1 MSTNMNLTPIDR
13 SVLAAC
19 AFGASQ
25 KQIIRMLVGPQPEP
39 VPFEMKMAALKS
51 LSALANEKLIVA
63 HDGLWWLAGAAPKSS
78 ASSCLSE
85 VEAVRLSKAVA
96 AALGPESLSSF
107 DASLVAQALSH
118 DSLTGDELGFV
129 GVAPDGAEVRA
140 IIGGGGTLSLR
151 QSRFGQLEVAIFGE
165 GKPEPSLQVTLNPG
179 DVERLKA
186 IIDLTMAGPR
196 PRDMDGP
203 WPGTLE
209 EAIHKLGGAIAA
221 AIDNPDVP
229 EELRAEIRSLLNQS
243 SEGYLT
249 DVDFS
254 KQPEPVPAPDDGS
267 EATEELADQFFPTP
281 PDVAALLVRPAP
293 IDPSS
298 LPKVLR
304 ESPLELVDVLDS
316 DETALLD
323 LAKSGRS
330 DETVPTPAMD
340 ADFEA
345 FLNQPVRARQ
355 GLKPD
360 VTFSPQAHDSLDAIQ
375 QTAQKP
381 TQITGEITTVFGRSG
396 SAKAAVHIG
405 PAPEPK
411 PLGGHVGPALDP
423 VPLDDAVKPPAKP
436 ATKSVREDTLD
447 KLAPDIALLRDQ
459 GCDVDV
465 DPPHPDKFFP
475 TFSFRGPG
483 ERKTIQITHK
493 DLKQRAARVRREI
506 GA

>member
-1 MSTNMNLTPIDR
+1 MSTHMNITPIDR

-19 AFGASQ
+19 AFGASED
-25 KQIIRMLVGPQPEP
+25 QIIRMLVGPQPVP
-39 VPFEMKMAALKS
+39 VPLELRMSAMKSIHS
-51 LSALANEKLIVA
+51 LFHAKLIVGGA
-63 HDGLWWLAGAAPKSS
+63 PLYWLAGAAPEVRWVDWS
-78 ASSCLSE
+78 ADQSNARLAVEQMLQAGVLTGHELRTEAEAVSLSE
-85 VEAVRLSKAVA
+85 KIRALFGKPDPASDHFVEPNKKGDAVHRVVASQVHEQSK
-96 AALGPESLSSF
+96 PINESDF
-107 DASLVAQALSH
+107 NRMVVQW
-118 DSLTGDELGFV
+118 GG
-129 GVAPDGAEVRA
+129 DGASFEAHCVWPRQPGEDFQA
-140 IIGGGGTLSLR
+140 DRTMLR
-151 QSRFGQLEVAIFGE
+151 QSLMLAGFPTE
-165 GKPEPSLQVTLNPG
+165 
-179 DVERLKA
+179 
-186 IIDLTMAGPR
+186 IISVMDMQRPDAQPATEDDLA
-196 PRDMDGP
+196 
-203 WPGTLE
+203 
-209 EAIHKLGGAIAA
+209 
-221 AIDNPDVP
+221 
-229 EELRAEIRSLLNQS
+229 
-243 SEGYLT
+243 

-281 PDVAALLVRPAP
+281 PDVAAFLVRPAP

-304 ESPLELVDVLDS
+304 ESPLELVDVLDP

-323 LAKSGRS
+323 LAKNGRA

-355 GLKPD
+355 GLKPEM
-360 VTFSPQAHDSLDAIQ
+360 TLAPHAHDSLDGIQ
-375 QTAQKP
+375 KIAQEP
-381 TQITGEITTVFGRSG
+381 TQATGENTTLSGLRYPVIRRGGQIIGTVTSITVNNAIPEKPESVNCCSPAIRLTQ
-396 SAKAAVHIG
+396 SA
-405 PAPEPK
+405 
-411 PLGGHVGPALDP
+411 
-423 VPLDDAVKPPAKP
+423 DAVKPAAKP

-493 DLKQRAARVRREI
+493 DLKQRAARVRREM

>member
-1 MSTNMNLTPIDR
+1 MSTHMNITPIDR

-39 VPFEMKMAALKS
+39 VPLEMKMAALKS
-51 LSALANEKLIVA
+51 LSALVNEKLIVA
-63 HDGLWWLAGAAPKSS
+63 HDGLWWLAGAAPQAS
-78 ASSCLSE
+78 ASHGLSE
-85 VEAVRLSKAVA
+85 VEAVKLSKAVA
-96 AALGPESLSSF
+96 HALGPESLSSF

-229 EELRAEIRSLLNQS
+229 DELRAEIRSLLNQS
-243 SEGYLT
+243 SDGDLA

-340 ADFEA
+340 DDFEA
-345 FLNQPVRARQ
+345 FLNQPVRAKS
-355 GLKPD
+355 GLKPG
-360 VTFSPQAHDSLDAIQ
+360 SPEGLAAAASR
-375 QTAQKP
+375 TAEVLGSIIAEPAKP
-381 TQITGEITTVFGRSG
+381 ATH
-396 SAKAAVHIG
+396 AD
-405 PAPEPK
+405 PAPEAK
-411 PLGGHVGPALDP
+411 PLGGHVGPVLDP
-423 VPLDDAVKPPAKP
+423 VPLSDAVKPAAKP
-436 ATKSVREDTLD
+436 AAKSVREDTLD
-447 KLAPDIALLRDQ
+447 KPAPDIALLRDQ
-459 GCDVDV
+459 GCEVNV

-483 ERKTIQITHK
+483 ERKAIQITHK
-493 DLKQRAARVRREI
+493 DLKQRAARVRREM

>member
-1 MSTNMNLTPIDR
+1 MNITPIDR

-19 AFGASQ
+19 AFGASED
-25 KQIIRMLVGPQPEP
+25 QIIRMLVGPQPEP
-39 VPFEMKMAALKS
+39 VPLEMKMAALKS
-51 LSALANEKLIVA
+51 LSALVNEKLIVG

-85 VEAVRLSKAVA
+85 VEAVKLSKAVA
-96 AALGPESLSSF
+96 HALGLESLSGF

-118 DSLTGDELGFV
+118 DSLTGDELASVSGDNRDTRV
-129 GVAPDGAEVRA
+129 SCKPERASLVTRQMREGAKPINESKFHRMVVQWGREGA
-140 IIGGGGTLSLR
+140 SFEAHCVWPRQPGEDFQADRTMLR
-151 QSRFGQLEVAIFGE
+151 QSLMRAGFPTE
-165 GKPEPSLQVTLNPG
+165 
-179 DVERLKA
+179 
-186 IIDLTMAGPR
+186 IISVMDMQRPDAQPATEDDLA
-196 PRDMDGP
+196 
-203 WPGTLE
+203 
-209 EAIHKLGGAIAA
+209 
-221 AIDNPDVP
+221 
-229 EELRAEIRSLLNQS
+229 
-243 SEGYLT
+243 

-267 EATEELADQFFPTP
+267 KATEELADQFFPTP

-304 ESPLELVDVLDS
+304 ESPLELVDVLDP

-323 LAKSGRS
+323 LAKNGRS

-345 FLNQPVRARQ
+345 FLSQPVRARQ

-423 VPLDDAVKPPAKP
+423 VPLANDVKPAAKP
-436 ATKSVREDTLD
+436 AAKSVREDTLD

-493 DLKQRAARVRREI
+493 DLKQRAARVRREM
-506 GA
+506 GT